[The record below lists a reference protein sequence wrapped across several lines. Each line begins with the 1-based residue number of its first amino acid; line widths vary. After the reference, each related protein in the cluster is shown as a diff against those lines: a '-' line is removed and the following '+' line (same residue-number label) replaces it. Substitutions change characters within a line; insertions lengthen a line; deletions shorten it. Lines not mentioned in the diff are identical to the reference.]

1 MSKNLIQKFA
11 LQFCQH
17 QSSFVETFEKMHW
30 STSMLRLSHVFW
42 PFHIGAF
49 SSKLVQFDSFQ
60 NTQNAKIEA
69 WRETLQIFNEI
80 FHMYWFG
87 NFKSNYDFADC
98 FYLYNFKRYKLYKL
112 LKNLSSVQ
120 WLYALL
126 LSLESEKTLKEEYV
140 LKSNQDLNFR
150 SHPILF
156 FSHWFSIVL
165 EKKNMIY

>member
-112 LKNLSSVQ
+112 LKNLQQCAVTLCIVAKLREWKNFKRRVCIKVQ
-120 WLYALL
+120 
-126 LSLESEKTLKEEYV
+126 SRFE
-140 LKSNQDLNFR
+140 F
-150 SHPILF
+150 
-156 FSHWFSIVL
+156 
-165 EKKNMIY
+165 